1 MFKINPYRP
10 GAGLMPGYIA
20 GREKDITNIEQIFD
34 ALIMNIPVQSVIFSG
49 LRGVGKTVLINKL
62 ESIAAEKKIFCKHIE
77 IEERNDFISQIAE
90 CSQAFLRKVST
101 IEKFKHLIQ
110 KPLDAIK
117 SLIISFNPN
126 DNTFSVSMQERE
138 LYTSGNLTQ
147 SLTEVFVSIGELGAK
162 TGTPICFFI
171 DEIQYMKQKELGA
184 LIAAL
189 HRANQLGY
197 PIMIIG
203 AGLPKIYKMLSEEKS
218 YSERLFMYKEI
229 GSLTPDESQKAIEEP
244 AKKFNVRYS
253 KAAVN
258 EIIEITKGYPFFIQ
272 QLCQIVYNKM
282 NDHLIDKELVDLSIN
297 DFFSILDV
305 GFFKTRYERCSQ
317 SDKRFLFA
325 MVKCGELPCTIS
337 NVAKNLHKNVN
348 SISTIRAQLINKGII
363 YPIRYKELDF
373 TVPEFD
379 GFIRRLSEYK
389 QWCKED

>member
-62 ESIAAEKKIFCKHIE
+62 ESIAEEKKIFCKHIE

-162 TGTPICFFI
+162 TGTPICFF
-171 DEIQYMKQKELGA
+171 
-184 LIAAL
+184 LI
-189 HRANQLGY
+189 
-197 PIMIIG
+197 
-203 AGLPKIYKMLSEEKS
+203 
-218 YSERLFMYKEI
+218 
-229 GSLTPDESQKAIEEP
+229 
-244 AKKFNVRYS
+244 
-253 KAAVN
+253 
-258 EIIEITKGYPFFIQ
+258 KGYPFFIQ

-282 NDHLIDKELVDLSIN
+282 NDHLIDKELVDSSIN

-389 QWCKED
+389 QWCKEDYKDV